1 MTGRIFVVSDI
12 HGHYDLFIK
21 LLLQIKFNQDDFLY
35 IIGDVCDRGPD
46 SLKLIFY
53 IQKHPN
59 IVLLK
64 GNHEYMMQEALYYG
78 IYYNDFDYPSKA
90 LKIWIANGG
99 NTTME
104 NIRSYL
110 RKYELKH
117 DDYRVVRDAFLKQL
131 YGYLVNL
138 PNYVELKVNNQP
150 YVLVHA
156 GINPRYP
163 LEKQRVQDL
172 LWIRNEFYYARGD
185 LTKIYIFGHTPTILL
200 NEDRTFNVWFDPINQ
215 NKIGIDGGLACGNI
229 SGQLNCLCL
238 NYGKITVIKKEGDDH
253 ARSIL

>member
-90 LKIWIANGG
+90 LKIWMANGG
-99 NTTME
+99 NMTME
-104 NIRSYL
+104 NIRNYL
-110 RKYELKH
+110 HKHKLKH

-131 YGYLVNL
+131 YEYLVNL
-138 PNYVELKVNNQP
+138 PNYVELKGNNQP

-185 LTKIYIFGHTPTILL
+185 LTKTYIFGHTPTILL
-200 NEDRTFNVWFDPINQ
+200 NEDRTFNIWFDPINQ
-215 NKIGIDGGLACGNI
+215 NKIGIDGGLACSSI

-238 NYGKITVIKKEGDDH
+238 NDGKITVIKKEGDDH
-253 ARSIL
+253 AGSIL